1 MLKAG
6 LKGGLW
12 AYYRGL
18 VLYRTTLVAIL
29 ILVEPRGRRQLISAD
44 ISRDMG
50 ALGASAA
57 ILRGHRDDTSCGLLD
72 TSADLL
78 VMFMSKTTFIS
89 QKETYVIG
97 LAAAMGNLD
106 VVRVHICA
114 RCVVHVCSMQHVCC
128 ERVPWAWEL
137 WGPPLR

>member
-6 LKGGLW
+6 LKGDLW

-29 ILVEPRGRRQLISAD
+29 ILVKPRGRRQLIVAD
-44 ISRDMG
+44 RSCDMG

-78 VMFMSKTTFIS
+78 VMFIIKTTFIS
-89 QKETYVIG
+89 RRETYVIW

-106 VVRVHICA
+106 VVRVHIVPTL
-114 RCVVHVCSMQHVCC
+114 RCTCVC
-128 ERVPWAWEL
+128 
-137 WGPPLR
+137 